1 MRHPAEPA
9 IPSRRTRGRVPRVR
23 GTRTTFVVDS
33 PCLSI
38 TSVVVEQKPLS
49 ELQLAVVRALWGLG
63 EGTVSDVL
71 REVVQSGRELAPTT
85 VATVLRR
92 LEKDG
97 WVEHRERGRQ
107 FVYRARVS
115 REQATGG
122 VLDRITRGFFGG
134 SIPALVSQLL
144 ESDQVSSDDLALMQA
159 LIARKE
165 GKKES

>member
-1 MRHPAEPA
+1 V
-9 IPSRRTRGRVPRVR
+9 T
-23 GTRTTFVVDS
+23 
-33 PCLSI
+33 
-38 TSVVVEQKPLS
+38 QKQKQLS
-49 ELQLAVVRALWGLG
+49 ELQLAVVRALWELG
-63 EGTVSDVL
+63 EGGVSEVL
-71 REVVQSGRELAPTT
+71 SQVARNGRELAPTT

-97 WVEHRERGRQ
+97 WVAHRERGRQ

-122 VLDRITRGFFGG
+122 VLDRITRAFFGG

-144 ESDQVSSDDLALMQA
+144 ESEQVSSDDLALMRA

-165 GKKES
+165 GRNKS

>member
-1 MRHPAEPA
+1 MTEK
-9 IPSRRTRGRVPRVR
+9 
-23 GTRTTFVVDS
+23 
-33 PCLSI
+33 
-38 TSVVVEQKPLS
+38 QLS
-49 ELQLAVVRALWGLG
+49 ELQLAIVRALWELG
-63 EGTVSDVL
+63 EGSVSDVL
-71 REVVQSGRELAPTT
+71 AEVQRSGRELAPTT

-122 VLDRITRGFFGG
+122 VLDRITRAFFGG
-134 SIPALVSQLL
+134 SVPALVSQLL
-144 ESDQVSSDDLALMQA
+144 ESDRVSPEDLALMRA

-165 GKKES
+165 GKNKS

>member
-1 MRHPAEPA
+1 V
-9 IPSRRTRGRVPRVR
+9 T
-23 GTRTTFVVDS
+23 
-33 PCLSI
+33 
-38 TSVVVEQKPLS
+38 QKQLS
-49 ELQLAVVRALWGLG
+49 ELQLAVVRALWELG
-63 EGTVSDVL
+63 EGGVSEVL
-71 REVVQSGRELAPTT
+71 AAVARNGRELAPTT

-122 VLDRITRGFFGG
+122 VIDRITRAFFGG

-144 ESDQVSSDDLALMQA
+144 ESEQVTSEDLALMRA

-165 GKKES
+165 GSKKS

>member
-1 MRHPAEPA
+1 V
-9 IPSRRTRGRVPRVR
+9 T
-23 GTRTTFVVDS
+23 
-33 PCLSI
+33 
-38 TSVVVEQKPLS
+38 QKQLS
-49 ELQLAVVRALWGLG
+49 ELQLAVVRALWELG
-63 EGTVSDVL
+63 EGGVSEVL
-71 REVVQSGRELAPTT
+71 TAVARNGRELAPTT

-122 VLDRITRGFFGG
+122 VIDRITRAFFGG

-144 ESDQVSSDDLALMQA
+144 ESEQVTSEDLALMRA

-165 GKKES
+165 GSKKS

>member
-1 MRHPAEPA
+1 M
-9 IPSRRTRGRVPRVR
+9 T
-23 GTRTTFVVDS
+23 
-33 PCLSI
+33 
-38 TSVVVEQKPLS
+38 QKQLS
-49 ELQLAVVRALWGLG
+49 ELQLAIVRALWELG
-63 EGTVSDVL
+63 EGALSDVL
-71 REVVQSGRELAPTT
+71 TEVARSGRELAPTT

-122 VLDRITRGFFGG
+122 VLDRITRAFFGG
-134 SIPALVSQLL
+134 SVPALVSQLL
-144 ESDQVSSDDLALMQA
+144 ESEQVSSEDLALMRA

-165 GKKES
+165 GKGKS

>member
-1 MRHPAEPA
+1 M
-9 IPSRRTRGRVPRVR
+9 
-23 GTRTTFVVDS
+23 TT
-33 PCLSI
+33 
-38 TSVVVEQKPLS
+38 VVVMQKQLS
-49 ELQLAVVRALWGLG
+49 ELQLAVVRALWELG
-63 EGTVSDVL
+63 EGGVSEVL
-71 REVVQSGRELAPTT
+71 SAVARAGRELAPTT

-122 VLDRITRGFFGG
+122 VLDRITRAFFGG

-144 ESDQVSSDDLALMQA
+144 ESEQVSSEDLALMRA

-165 GKKES
+165 GQDKS

>member
-1 MRHPAEPA
+1 V
-9 IPSRRTRGRVPRVR
+9 T
-23 GTRTTFVVDS
+23 
-33 PCLSI
+33 
-38 TSVVVEQKPLS
+38 QKQLS
-49 ELQLAVVRALWGLG
+49 ELQLAIVRALWELG
-63 EGTVSDVL
+63 EGAVSDVL
-71 REVVQSGRELAPTT
+71 AEVARHGRELAPTT

-122 VLDRITRGFFGG
+122 VLDRITRAFFGG

-144 ESDQVSSDDLALMQA
+144 ESGQVSSEDLALMRA

-165 GKKES
+165 GKDKS

>member
-1 MRHPAEPA
+1 VTEK
-9 IPSRRTRGRVPRVR
+9 
-23 GTRTTFVVDS
+23 
-33 PCLSI
+33 
-38 TSVVVEQKPLS
+38 QLS
-49 ELQLAVVRALWGLG
+49 ELQLAIVRALWELG
-63 EGTVSDVL
+63 EGSVSDVL
-71 REVVQSGRELAPTT
+71 AEVQRSGRELAPTT

-122 VLDRITRGFFGG
+122 VLDRITRAFFGG
-134 SIPALVSQLL
+134 SVPALVSQLL
-144 ESDQVSSDDLALMQA
+144 ESDRVSPEDLALMRA

-165 GKKES
+165 GKNKS